1 MARRSRSAVT
11 LIELLVVIAIVGI
24 VASLLL
30 PAILQSRSAGRKA
43 QCAANLKQLAQATQ
57 SFHDRMNCL
66 PVYWG
71 AMKGGG
77 GEVFG
82 GWLLHLLPDLD
93 QQAAYDRV
101 VPYGTLAVAPNLVI
115 SSTSWQD
122 TVSYV
127 PTGRML
133 PARPPSDD
141 YRPEQ
146 ISTGTARDLAGNNIV
161 YPVVIPQVGDPGEPA
176 RPEYVATVTGS
187 QMIVTTSTN
196 VSSNWGGLSTNHDTV
211 TGGLSLPAL
220 LDPEDGSPMRAPS
233 RPPTPPSGYED
244 SPLSNYQANAH
255 VLTKFNGGRYVL
267 NAAGTSITL
276 GASGPVWVNNPT
288 AAQMEF
294 AGYFPQPL
302 QAGPGGTITSTGWN
316 HTLSE
321 SSGPV
326 GGRRFDHVTDGIS
339 NTLLFA
345 EAMRQCDAGQGLRY
359 AFLPS
364 GPGGA
369 NVTPTWFNEHA
380 FGILPSLRQVVT
392 STGGA
397 VISGTSRAPVEA
409 FGHTLMF
416 QTQPLQTS
424 CNPARVQALHG
435 NFLMTAMCDGSVRAI
450 SSLVSR
456 REPVGAAACGRARFG
471 TNRGDYQSRGGQ
483 LPRTDGVWDMLMVPS
498 DPPENVLSN
507 TGEIGR
513 ERGPTDPPL

>member
-11 LIELLVVIAIVGI
+11 VIELLVVIAIVGI
-24 VASLLL
+24 LVSLLF

-57 SFHDRMNCL
+57 SFHNRMNCL

-101 VPYGTLAVAPNLVI
+101 VPYGTLVTTT
-115 SSTSWQD
+115 STSWVD
-122 TVSYV
+122 KVEYV
-127 PTGRML
+127 PTGRER
-133 PARPPSDD
+133 PARPPSND
-141 YRPEQ
+141 YAAEQ
-146 ISTGTARDLAGNNIV
+146 ITTGTALVAGNNIV
-161 YPVVIPQVGDPGEPA
+161 YPVVIPQVGDPGEEA
-176 RPEYVATVTGS
+176 RPEYTPIVTGS
-187 QMIVTTSTN
+187 QPIVTTSG
-196 VSSNWGGLSTNHDTV
+196 SSNWGRPSLNHDTV
-211 TGGLSLPAL
+211 TGGLSLPFL

-233 RPPTPPSGYED
+233 RPSTPPSGYED

-255 VLTKFNGGRYVL
+255 VLTKFSGGRYLL
-267 NAAGTSITL
+267 NASGTSITFN
-276 GASGPVWVNNPT
+276 ASGPVWVNNPN
-288 AAQMEF
+288 AGQREF
-294 AGYFPQPL
+294 AGYFPGPL
-302 QAGPGGTITSTGWN
+302 RAGPGGTTSGTWN
-316 HTLSE
+316 HVMSG

-326 GGRRFDHVTDGIS
+326 GRRFDHVTDGIS

-364 GPGGA
+364 GPGGLL
-369 NVTPTWFNEHA
+369 VSPTWFNEHA
-380 FGILPSLRQVVT
+380 FGILPSLRQIVI
-392 STGGA
+392 SAGGA
-397 VISGTSRAPVEA
+397 VISGTSRANVEA
-409 FGHTLMF
+409 FGNTLMF
-416 QTQPLQTS
+416 QTQPLQTE
-424 CNPARVQALHG
+424 CNPARLQALHG

-471 TNRGDYQSRGGQ
+471 TNLGDYQSRGGQ

-513 ERGPTDPPL
+513 ERGPADPPL

>member
-1 MARRSRSAVT
+1 MT
-11 LIELLVVIAIVGI
+11 LVELLVVIAIVGI

-30 PAILQSRSAGRKA
+30 PAILQSRSAGRRG

-77 GEVFG
+77 GEIFG

-101 VPYGTLAVAPNLVI
+101 VPYGTLAVAPNIVT

-141 YRPEQ
+141 YRAEQ
-146 ISTGTARDLAGNNIV
+146 MTTGTARDLAGNNIV

-176 RPEYVATVTGS
+176 RPECVAIVTGS
-187 QMIVTTSTN
+187 QMIITTNTTQT
-196 VSSNWGGLSTNHDTV
+196 WGRLSPNHDTV
-211 TGGLSLPAL
+211 TAGLSLPAL

-233 RPPTPPSGYED
+233 RSGTTPSGYED

-267 NAAGTSITL
+267 NAAGNSITL

-288 AAQMEF
+288 VAQMEF
-294 AGYFPQPL
+294 AGYFPPAK
-302 QAGPGGTITSTGWN
+302 QAGPGGTITASDWN
-316 HTLSE
+316 HTMSE
-321 SSGPV
+321 TSGPV

-359 AFLPS
+359 AFFPS

-369 NVTPTWFNEHA
+369 SVSPTWFNEHA
-380 FGILPSLRQVVT
+380 FGMLPSLRQVVT
-392 STGGA
+392 SPGGA
-397 VISGTSRAPVEA
+397 VISGTTRAPVEA
-409 FGHTLMF
+409 FGNTLMF
-416 QTQPLQTS
+416 QTQPLQTA

-435 NFLMTAMCDGSVRAI
+435 SFLMTAMCDGSVRAI

-456 REPVGAAACGRARFG
+456 REPVGAAACGRSRFG

-483 LPRTDGVWDMLMVPS
+483 LPRTDGIWDMLMVPS